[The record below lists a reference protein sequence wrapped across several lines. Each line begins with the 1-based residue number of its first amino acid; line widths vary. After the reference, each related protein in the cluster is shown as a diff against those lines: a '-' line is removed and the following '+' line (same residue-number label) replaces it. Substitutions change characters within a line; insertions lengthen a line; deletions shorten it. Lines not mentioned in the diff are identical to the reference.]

1 MSLLLK
7 GNIFI
12 IISIFELLI
21 SPLLSQIGC
30 PLNAQMNMNNEQ
42 KCLKRIFGRRL
53 GIMSGE
59 EQMAFF
65 VKENT
70 SNK

>member
-21 SPLLSQIGC
+21 SLLSKIGC
-30 PLNAQMNMNNEQ
+30 PLNAQMN
-42 KCLKRIFGRRL
+42 
-53 GIMSGE
+53 
-59 EQMAFF
+59 
-65 VKENT
+65 
-70 SNK
+70 NKQ